1 MLCIDQSL
9 FISSVVPIVGVF
21 VVVGHRWGRMIR
33 FGGVVGRRKVRVGLV
48 CRWFGGGS
56 RLASEVRES
65 SVVFKSC
72 LGAVWEQFLT
82 IERVKATQMC
92 LLRRSRGRIAA
103 GEVMG
108 GLVWERPRI
117 LVRR

>member
-1 MLCIDQSL
+1 MLRVDQSL

-65 SVVFKSC
+65 SVVFKSGSS
-72 LGAVWEQFLT
+72 LGA
-82 IERVKATQMC
+82 
-92 LLRRSRGRIAA
+92 LLRRYESW
-103 GEVMG
+103 
-108 GLVWERPRI
+108 GLPFTA
-117 LVRR
+117 